1 MINMY
6 MFFICMKIRILSHNV
21 AIPILEPQLAFILT
35 ADQPTWITTIKLQQR
50 INNFRKPDHHRRLL
64 RNMSRTRFTTIA
76 ENLCNLFEF

>member
-1 MINMY
+1 MIDMY
-6 MFFICMKIRILSHNV
+6 MFFIRMKIRTFPHN
-21 AIPILEPQLAFILT
+21 IETPILEPQLAFILT

-50 INNFRKPDHHRRLL
+50 INNFRKLDHHRRLL